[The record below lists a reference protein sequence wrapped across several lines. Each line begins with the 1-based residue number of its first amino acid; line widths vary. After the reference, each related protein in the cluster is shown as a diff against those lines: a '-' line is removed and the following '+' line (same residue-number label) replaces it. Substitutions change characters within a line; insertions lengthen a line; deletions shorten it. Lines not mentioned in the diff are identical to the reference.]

1 MFCLSKAL
9 TFSWPCH
16 QSFILNNYIPS
27 FLNHFS
33 TPAPTA
39 PFIKHFLFSISPVFP
54 RIFLL
59 FSAFFFWIFSVVCVV
74 CFACLILCCIISSF
88 HKHLHHHDHLHDVYH
103 KHHVNHA
110 HPHHVNHDHDEH
122 RHLVW
127 HMWSP
132 IVYWCSA
139 DRIIV
144 ICCTLS
150 QQIPIIIIVVV
161 IFVISAVGVI
171 IVNVVIV
178 VYVDVNAITIIKK
191 SLLLNLVQPM
201 IQYFTLGTF
210 THDYCDSHIQQ
221 PHHKMGKYN
230 SMIMTI
236 IMTLWRWLWWP
247 RW

>member
-1 MFCLSKAL
+1 MFSFSFWFCLNSCRSLCCSFCLS
-9 TFSWPCH
+9 
-16 QSFILNNYIPS
+16 
-27 FLNHFS
+27 
-33 TPAPTA
+33 
-39 PFIKHFLFSISPVFP
+39 
-54 RIFLL
+54 
-59 FSAFFFWIFSVVCVV
+59 
-74 CFACLILCCIISSF
+74 CLVLSY
-88 HKHLHHHDHLHDVYH
+88 HKHLQHHDHLYHDH
-103 KHHVNHA
+103 LHHGHQD
-110 HPHHVNHDHDEH
+110 HGHQHHDHDHH
-122 RHLVW
+122 RYLMW

-201 IQYFTLGTF
+201 IQYFTLGTCA
-210 THDYCDSHIQQ
+210 HDHCDSHIQQ
-221 PHHKMGKYN
+221 PRHKMEN
-230 SMIMTI
+230 I
-236 IMTLWRWLWWP
+236 IAW
-247 RW
+247 